1 MEGQKMVILEITEE
15 IYFGGF
21 FFFSFFLS
29 LFQSVLKGSWLT
41 ESMIATVGFI
51 LRWWATLEVVGYGV
65 HFWKREV
72 MGIPSGN
79 KGDGNDGVF
88 GYTGEESF

>member
-1 MEGQKMVILEITEE
+1 MVILEITEE

-29 LFQSVLKGSWLT
+29 LFQTVLKGSWLT

-51 LRWWATLEVVGYGV
+51 LR
-65 HFWKREV
+65 
-72 MGIPSGN
+72 
-79 KGDGNDGVF
+79 
-88 GYTGEESF
+88 

>member
-51 LRWWATLEVVGYGV
+51 LR
-65 HFWKREV
+65 
-72 MGIPSGN
+72 
-79 KGDGNDGVF
+79 
-88 GYTGEESF
+88 

>member
-1 MEGQKMVILEITEE
+1 MVILEITEE

-21 FFFSFFLS
+21 FFLS

-51 LRWWATLEVVGYGV
+51 LR
-65 HFWKREV
+65 
-72 MGIPSGN
+72 
-79 KGDGNDGVF
+79 
-88 GYTGEESF
+88 